1 MCYIATVIAKISQLL
16 FILTEGDDIVIL
28 IDSHSRVPIYEQIK
42 EQIIMLINTGIYKSN
57 DQLPSIR
64 SLSKELNINVNTIK
78 RAFAELEIDKVVY
91 SVPGKGI
98 FVSENPIG
106 NKMIVDSALKDI
118 RVVLTSG
125 KAKGVS
131 RDAVDSLVDEIYK
144 AGDKND

>member
-1 MCYIATVIAKISQLL
+1 MCYIATVIVKISQLL
-16 FILTEGDDIVIL
+16 FIFTEGDDIVVL
-28 IDSHSRVPIYEQIK
+28 IGSHSRVPIYVQLK

-78 RAFAELEIDKVVY
+78 RAFAELEVDKVVY